1 MRTTQPLPG
10 KNTSERSCRGVEG
23 ALTGVLEAFQGLS
36 ALPSGGLAVARLDR
50 LFLLTET
57 GGQEEV
63 AGLVEEVLRH
73 SLAVAQV
80 AAARDAGEICLAAR
94 RLLEDLA
101 RLREGVALASLRP
114 GLELPEQGVNSALLR
129 TAISSLSIPRR
140 PLDSLLAVLDSRK
153 AVGERTHDDLQE
165 QVLFRLAVVLGC
177 GVQRTVCSSVQCAV
191 CSVQC
196 AVCTHY

>member
-1 MRTTQPLPG
+1 MY
-10 KNTSERSCRGVEG
+10 CRGVEG
-23 ALTGVLEAFQGLS
+23 ALTGVLEAFLGLS

-57 GGQEEV
+57 GGPEEVAEV

-80 AAARDAGEICLAAR
+80 AAARDDGEICLAAR

-101 RLREGVALASLRP
+101 GLREGAALASLSP
-114 GLELPEQGVNSALLR
+114 GLELLEQGVNSALLR
-129 TAISSLSIPRR
+129 TAISSLSSPRR
-140 PLDSLLAVLDSRK
+140 PLDLLLAAVLDSRK

-165 QVLFRLAVVLGC
+165 QVLAVVLGC
-177 GVQRTVCSSVQCAV
+177 GVQRTVCSSV
-191 CSVQC
+191 
-196 AVCTHY
+196 